1 MSRHQSRGID
11 PELFAPN
18 AQSLAN
24 DRYAKAP
31 PSACSNYEYRATS
44 SQERYRNDHDNIYA
58 SGDNQVQQERSDYS
72 RLTIELEH
80 LSGYTGK
87 GKNTIHA
94 HPIDPDSYITCMGSA
109 VVIGKICDS
118 QSQELLCAHEE
129 EINVMSLSSTG
140 IFLASAQMPPHSG
153 RTDRGGAFIVIW
165 DLASG
170 RERYRLEGFFRPVL
184 QMAFSPDDHFLA
196 ASSEDCRVILWDMRT
211 SELVLTK
218 SFPTPVTVLT
228 WGKMDEKCR
237 RPKYSLAFAHSSQL
251 LHGELAYDIAAMQ
264 YRLEVSTYSMPNV
277 GIARTYLCAAITQ
290 TRTDVLSGTTAGELV
305 VFNTESLVYRNAVP
319 IVRNGVHS
327 VAACGDT
334 GYVYV
339 GAGDGVLKKLVGRD
353 SDWNLVGQVQLVGGI
368 TSISIS
374 PGGAQLFAGTSA
386 GKMYHVVANTLV
398 ISELASSH
406 LGSVTSC
413 AFGDSSE
420 EFATIS
426 VDGSIRLW
434 NLSTYHLKCMTTEAV
449 AGLCIAITKSST
461 HSGLIVSGWVDGWLR
476 AYDAATAQPKWHIA
490 TAHRGEVTA
499 VACSA
504 QYIVSGASDGG
515 VSIWS
520 FATRELV
527 LQFHEHK
534 RAVTGVLV
542 DVKLPHRVHSCGVD
556 KALFIYDLKGARR
569 IVAQQ
574 VREGA
579 FHGITQ
585 RVDSET
591 EIVTAGA
598 DGRLLFWDCD
608 EPDPV
613 QFIVDPSRLKV
624 TCAQVSPSGRF
635 IATCGE
641 DCEVKLFDV
650 GSSAL
655 LASARGHSN
664 TVNALAWSP
673 DERQLVSV
681 GADSCIC
688 VWNFYQEG

>member
-1 MSRHQSRGID
+1 MSRRQSRGID
-11 PELFAPN
+11 PDLFAPS
-18 AQSLAN
+18 AQSSGD
-24 DRYAKAP
+24 DRYVKAP
-31 PSACSNYEYRATS
+31 PSACSNFDYRGTTS
-44 SQERYRNDHDNIYA
+44 SSSQSGYRNDYDNIYA
-58 SGDNQVQQERSDYS
+58 SGNNQMQQEHSS
-72 RLTIELEH
+72 QSGLTIELEH

-94 HPIDPDSYITCMGSA
+94 HPTDTDSYITCMGSA
-109 VVIGKICDS
+109 VVIGKIYDS
-118 QSQELLCAHEE
+118 QSQVLLCAHEE

-140 IFLASAQMPPHSG
+140 TFLASAQVPPHSG
-153 RTDRGGAFIVIW
+153 RTDRGGAFIVVW

-196 ASSEDCRVILWDMRT
+196 ASSEDCRIILWDMR
-211 SELVLTK
+211 
-218 SFPTPVTVLT
+218 PTF
-228 WGKMDEKCR
+228 ER
-237 RPKYSLAFAHSSQL
+237 RVSLR
-251 LHGELAYDIAAMQ
+251 IAAMQ
-264 YRLEVSTYSMPNV
+264 YRLEVSTFSMPNV

-290 TRTDVLSGTTAGELV
+290 TRTDVLAGTAAGELV

-319 IVRNGVHS
+319 VVRNGVHS

-353 SDWNLVGQVQLVGGI
+353 P
-368 TSISIS
+368 T
-374 PGGAQLFAGTSA
+374 GTSWV
-386 GKMYHVVANTLV
+386 KYTT
-398 ISELASSH
+398 SSH

-413 AFGDSSE
+413 AFGDSCE
-420 EFATIS
+420 EVATIS
-426 VDGSIRLW
+426 LDGSIRVW
-434 NLSTYHLKCMTTEAV
+434 DLSTYHLKCMTTEAV

-461 HSGLIVSGWVDGWLR
+461 HSGVMVSGWADGWLR

-585 RVDSET
+585 RLDSET

-613 QFIVDPSRLKV
+613 QFIVDPSRLRV
-624 TCAQVSPSGRF
+624 TCVQVSPSGRF
-635 IATCGE
+635 LATCGE

-681 GADSCIC
+681 GSDSCIC
-688 VWNFYQEG
+688 VWNFYQE

>member
-1 MSRHQSRGID
+1 MQRQARGVD
-11 PELFAPN
+11 PELFAPS
-18 AQSLAN
+18 AGATAYS
-24 DRYAKAP
+24 KP
-31 PSACSNYEYRATS
+31 PSSLSGFESRGGTSASSFSSGYGGGFESSNN
-44 SQERYRNDHDNIYA
+44 QELRDHV
-58 SGDNQVQQERSDYS
+58 G
-72 RLTIELEH
+72 LTLELEH

-87 GKNTIHA
+87 GKGTIHA
-94 HPIDPDSYITCMGSA
+94 HPTDPDSYITCMGSA
-109 VVIGKICDS
+109 VVIGKIHDS

-129 EINVMSLSSTG
+129 EINTMSVSNTG
-140 IFLASAQMPPHSG
+140 ALLASAQVPPHNG

-165 DLASG
+165 NLAAG

-184 QMAFSPDDHFLA
+184 QLAFSPDDHFLA

-211 SELVLTK
+211 SEVVLTK
-218 SFPTPVTVLT
+218 SFPTPITILN
-228 WGKMDEKCR
+228 WGKMDEKGR
-237 RPKYSLAFAHSSQL
+237 RPKYTLTFAHCSQL
-251 LHGELAYDIAAMQ
+251 LCGELAYDITGMQ
-264 YRLEVSTYSMPNV
+264 YRLEVSSFFMPNV
-277 GIARTYLCAAITQ
+277 GIARTYLCATITQ
-290 TRTDVLSGTTAGELV
+290 SRTDVLAGTTAGELV
-305 VFNTESLVYRNAVP
+305 VFNADSLVYRNAVP
-319 IVRNGVHS
+319 VVRNGVHS
-327 VAACGDT
+327 VASCSAT

-368 TSISIS
+368 TSISIG
-374 PGGAQLFAGTSA
+374 PGGGQLFAGTSA
-386 GKMYHVVANTLV
+386 GKMYHMVASTLV
-398 ISELASSH
+398 TTELASSH

-426 VDGSIRLW
+426 VDGSVRVW
-434 NLSTYHLKCMTTEAV
+434 DLSTYHLKCMATETV
-449 AGLCIAITKSST
+449 AGLCLVITRRVDNT
-461 HSGLIVSGWVDGWLR
+461 HSAGLVVSGWADGWLR

-504 QYIVSGASDGG
+504 QYVVSGASDGG
-515 VSIWS
+515 VSVWS

-542 DVKLPHRVHSCGVD
+542 DILKPHRVHSCGLD

-569 IVAQQ
+569 VVAQQ

-579 FHGITQ
+579 FHSITQ
-585 RVDSET
+585 RLDSET
-591 EIVTAGA
+591 EIISAGA

-608 EPDPV
+608 ETDPV
-613 QFIVDPSRLKV
+613 QHLMDPSRLRV
-624 TCAQVSPSGRF
+624 TCARVSPSGRF
-635 IATCGE
+635 LAICGE
-641 DCEVKLFDV
+641 DCEVKLFDL
-650 GSSAL
+650 GSSEL
-655 LASARGHSN
+655 LASARGHSQ
-664 TVNALAWSP
+664 TVNAIAWSP

-688 VWNFYQEG
+688 VWNFYQDV

>member
-1 MSRHQSRGID
+1 
-11 PELFAPN
+11 
-18 AQSLAN
+18 
-24 DRYAKAP
+24 
-31 PSACSNYEYRATS
+31 
-44 SQERYRNDHDNIYA
+44 
-58 SGDNQVQQERSDYS
+58 V
-72 RLTIELEH
+72 
-80 LSGYTGK
+80 
-87 GKNTIHA
+87 
-94 HPIDPDSYITCMGSA
+94 
-109 VVIGKICDS
+109 
-118 QSQELLCAHEE
+118 
-129 EINVMSLSSTG
+129 
-140 IFLASAQMPPHSG
+140 PPHSG

-165 DLASG
+165 DLGSR

-196 ASSEDCRVILWDMRT
+196 ASAEDCRIILWDMRT
-211 SELVLTK
+211 SEVVLSKTY
-218 SFPTPVTVLT
+218 PTPITILN

-251 LHGELAYDIAAMQ
+251 LCGELAYDITSMQ
-264 YRLEVSTYSMPNV
+264 YRLEVSTFAMPNV
-277 GIARTYLCAAITQ
+277 GIARIYLCAAITQ
-290 TRTDVLSGTTAGELV
+290 SRTDVLAGTAAGELV
-305 VFNTESLVYRNAVP
+305 VFNTESMVYRNAVP
-319 IVRNGVHS
+319 LVRNGVQS

-339 GAGDGVLKKLVGRD
+339 GAGDGVLKKLIGRD
-353 SDWNLVGQVQLVGGI
+353 SEWNLVGQVQLVGGI

-374 PGGAQLFAGTSA
+374 PGGSHLFAGTSA
-386 GKMYHVVANTLV
+386 GKMYHIVANTLV

-406 LGSVTSC
+406 LGPVTSC
-413 AFGDSSE
+413 AFGDSCE

-426 VDGSIRLW
+426 VDGSVRVW
-434 NLSTYHLKCMTTEAV
+434 NLSTYQLKCMATEAV
-449 AGLCIAITKSST
+449 AGLCIAITKTSSTST
-461 HSGLIVSGWVDGWLR
+461 HSGLVISGWVDGWLR
-476 AYDAATAQPKWHIA
+476 AYDTATAQPKWHIA

-499 VACSA
+499 VACST
-504 QYIVSGASDGG
+504 QYVVSGASDGG

-542 DVKLPHRVHSCGVD
+542 DVKLPHRVHSCGLD
-556 KALFIYDLKGARR
+556 KALFIYDLKRSQR

-574 VREGA
+574 VREGT
-579 FHGITQ
+579 FQCITQ
-585 RVDSET
+585 RVDNET

-608 EPDPV
+608 EHDPV
-613 QFIVDPSRLKV
+613 QFIVDSSRLKI
-624 TCAQVSPSGRF
+624 TCARVSPSGRF
-635 IATCGE
+635 LATCGE

-655 LASARGHSN
+655 LASSRGHSN

-681 GADSCIC
+681 GSDSCVC
-688 VWNFYQEG
+688 VWNFYLE